1 MLCQLHSHHTSDH
14 ERRLDEMESKLEVSD
29 RQVVSQDQR
38 IEENTLALG
47 EAIDLGR
54 RVSQHVEEQDIHHT
68 RSDERLLRLEDK
80 VDTLSQQT
88 QSSKGNTP
96 VQVMIGQAA
105 TVNVYNRP
113 PPARPTDHFP
123 SISQPTVTSRA
134 ILDTPT
140 PETCEQLHDHKC
152 LWTLLCRHVCLCIQ
166 V

>member
-1 MLCQLHSHHTSDH
+1 
-14 ERRLDEMESKLEVSD
+14 MESQQEVSA
-29 RQVVSQDQR
+29 RQVESHDQR
-38 IEENTLALG
+38 IEENTLVLG
-47 EAIDLGR
+47 EAIDLSR
-54 RVSQHVEEQDIHHT
+54 RVSQQVEELDIRHT
-68 RSDERLLRLEDK
+68 NSDERLLRLEDK
-80 VDTLSQQT
+80 VDTLSQQA
-88 QSSKGNTP
+88 QGSKGDTP

-113 PPARPTDHFP
+113 PPAIPTDHFP
-123 SISQPTVTSRA
+123 SIPQPAVTSRA